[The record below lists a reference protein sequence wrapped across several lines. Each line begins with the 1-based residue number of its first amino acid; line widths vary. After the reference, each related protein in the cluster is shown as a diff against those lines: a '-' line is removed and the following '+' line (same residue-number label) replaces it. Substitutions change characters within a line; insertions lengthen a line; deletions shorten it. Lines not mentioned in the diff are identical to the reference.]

1 VTSASLTAAIHAH
14 GSAKE
19 VARIVGCSE
28 ATAARYRRGE
38 TMPDVAGLARLMARS
53 RSIADAMLRLAG
65 LDDVSMDLEEARLTR
80 ELSELKAKRAGVLDA
95 AVDAAARTTLR
106 PMAAACVPE
115 VDRAEARVTRA
126 LDIAKRY
133 RP

>member
-1 VTSASLTAAIHAH
+1 MNASSLTAAIAAH

-19 VARIVGCSE
+19 IARVIGCSE

-38 TMPDVAGLARLMARS
+38 TIPDAIGLARLMGRS
-53 RSIADAMLRLAG
+53 RSIATAMLRLAG

-80 ELSELKAKRAGVLDA
+80 ELAALQAQRARRLDA
-95 AVDAAARTTLR
+95 DTSPPSGSVARPLVAVRDRLADQATTR
-106 PMAAACVPE
+106 MK
-115 VDRAEARVTRA
+115 RA
-126 LDIAKRY
+126 LDDARRH

>member
-1 VTSASLTAAIHAH
+1 MNGAILTAAIHDF
-14 GSAKE
+14 GTAKE
-19 VARIVGCSE
+19 IARVVGCSE
-28 ATAARYRRGE
+28 ATAKRYRRGE
-38 TMPDVAGLARLMARS
+38 TSPDPVGLARLMARS

-95 AVDAAARTTLR
+95 AVDAAARTALR